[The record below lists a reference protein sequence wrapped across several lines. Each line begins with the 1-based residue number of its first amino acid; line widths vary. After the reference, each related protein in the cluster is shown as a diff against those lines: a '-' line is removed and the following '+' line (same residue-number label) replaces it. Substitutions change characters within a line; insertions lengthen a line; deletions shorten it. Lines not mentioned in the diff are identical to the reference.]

1 MYTLR
6 ANIPTNTPDQ
16 LGTVILL
23 IMKFST
29 PDFGPRDTLTC
40 PHSSAGPSRLVGHR
54 FGDADDETSHQ
65 RGVWDVPA
73 DYVKV
78 AFNVSSLERPQ
89 RPPPCGRCSLSS
101 RECSLSSRRNYEI
114 TASSNKANN
123 PLCFGRAPCF
133 AVTCYRE
140 RQHIR
145 ATITVIRTSTR

>member
-1 MYTLR
+1 MAERSHTHVYSRSALTVWR
-6 ANIPTNTPDQ
+6 AVPLCCNA
-16 LGTVILL
+16 ILAQR
-23 IMKFST
+23 MRAQRARHTAARAKYH
-29 PDFGPRDTLTC
+29 TLTC

-114 TASSNKANN
+114 TASSK
-123 PLCFGRAPCF
+123 
-133 AVTCYRE
+133 
-140 RQHIR
+140 
-145 ATITVIRTSTR
+145 IRTLTSIVCGVALCC